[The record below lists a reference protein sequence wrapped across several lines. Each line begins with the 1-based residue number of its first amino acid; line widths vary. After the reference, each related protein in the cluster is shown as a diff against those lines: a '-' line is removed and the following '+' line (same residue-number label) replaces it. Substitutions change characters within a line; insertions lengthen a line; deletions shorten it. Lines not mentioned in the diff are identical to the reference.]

1 MSARPLWSRTTKPT
15 LPHKVPE
22 TTAGE
27 SKCCRR
33 CRLRIACLGRSIIA
47 GHPYL
52 APAHS
57 PVSGPMFCA
66 PHFGKHGSGRS
77 DIRADAYVP
86 TVRTGEVRN
95 RPTSDRIGLF
105 NGQSCLG
112 KRDRFAAAG
121 TIDHE
126 VSFWLNDCH
135 HGRQHSIILTKIRNK
150 ILVPHRGFQRLRQ
163 LARPIR
169 TGQWY
174 APHTR
179 GLVVNSV
186 ASTPFAA

>member
-1 MSARPLWSRTTKPT
+1 MVSDDKADIASQSSRNDRWRVEMLSQVPTTHCMSRTK
-15 LPHKVPE
+15 HH
-22 TTAGE
+22 
-27 SKCCRR
+27 RR
-33 CRLRIACLGRSIIA
+33 TSLLGPGSLTRVGA
-47 GHPYL
+47 NVLCG
-52 APAHS
+52 
-57 PVSGPMFCA
+57 A

-95 RPTSDRIGLF
+95 RPTSDRIRLF